1 MKKLLLLALLI
12 TNFLFANKI
21 NTINFEWT
29 GLFPSLNLEYK
40 FENTKFRYNILRF
53 GLGKYNR
60 PKGYQCSDCERPE
73 YIITPSLSIYKEK
86 ADNVTWGEDLNVEE
100 FKDERG
106 FIIVLNDETFTIA
119 RVITLKYIPKDKNYY
134 FRIGAGY
141 GVLFSFT
148 SNYIPIVLP
157 TFGFGIKF

>member
-1 MKKLLLLALLI
+1 MLT
-12 TNFLFANKI
+12 TNFLFAKKI

-60 PKGYQCSDCERPE
+60 PKGYQCSDCGGPG

-86 ADNVTWGEDLNVEE
+86 NVEE

-106 FIIVLNDETFTIA
+106 FTIVLNDETFTIA
-119 RVITLKYIPKDKNYY
+119 RVITFKYIPKDKNYY
-134 FRIGAGY
+134 YRIGAGY

-148 SNYIPIVLP
+148 SPYIPIVLP

>member
-12 TNFLFANKI
+12 ANFLFAKNI

-60 PKGYQCSDCERPE
+60 PKGYQCSDCGGPG

-86 ADNVTWGEDLNVEE
+86 ADNAADHIIFLGIGNSLIRAH
-100 FKDERG
+100 KDIDIFTYNWTYQR
-106 FIIVLNDETFTIA
+106 LFTIQLWYY
-119 RVITLKYIPKDKNYY
+119 ITTC
-134 FRIGAGY
+134 F
-141 GVLFSFT
+141 
-148 SNYIPIVLP
+148 
-157 TFGFGIKF
+157 

>member
-1 MKKLLLLALLI
+1 MKKLLLIALLT
-12 TNFLFANKI
+12 TNFLFAKKI

-60 PKGYQCSDCERPE
+60 PKGYQCSDCGGPG

-86 ADNVTWGEDLNVEE
+86 NVEE

-106 FIIVLNDETFTIA
+106 FTIVANSNTFTIA
-119 RVITLKYIPKDKNYY
+119 R
-134 FRIGAGY
+134 A
-141 GVLFSFT
+141 T
-148 SNYIPIVLP
+148 SS
-157 TFGFGIKF
+157 T